1 MTTEFVLGGARSG
14 KSSYAESLAQASG
27 KAIVYVATATGGDV
41 EMAERIERHQKDRP
55 NSWRVIEE
63 PLALAKVI
71 TELST
76 KENCLLVDC
85 LTLWLTNC
93 LFNQDYAIDW
103 QQQKGEFLA
112 ALKQAP
118 GEIILVSNEVGQG
131 IVPMGEMSRR
141 FVDESGWLHQAIA
154 KQVEK
159 VTFVTAG
166 IPQHLKGA

>member
-27 KAIVYVATATGGDV
+27 KAIIYIATATAGDV
-41 EMAERIERHQKDRP
+41 EMAERIERHRQDRP
-55 NSWRVIEE
+55 NNWHVVEE
-63 PLALAKVI
+63 PIALAKVI
-71 TELST
+71 ADYST

-103 QQQKGEFLA
+103 QQQKVDFLA
-112 ALKQAP
+112 ALEQAP
-118 GEIILVSNEVGQG
+118 GDIILVSNEVGQG
-131 IVPMGEMSRR
+131 IVPMGKMSRR
-141 FVDESGWLHQAIA
+141 FVDESGWLHQALA
-154 KQVEK
+154 KQVER